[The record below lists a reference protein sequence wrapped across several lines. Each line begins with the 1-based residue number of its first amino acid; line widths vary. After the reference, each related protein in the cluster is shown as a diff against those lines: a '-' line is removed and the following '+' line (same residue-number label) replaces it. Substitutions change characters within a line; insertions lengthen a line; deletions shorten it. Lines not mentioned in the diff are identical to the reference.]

1 MHEFF
6 TVSGILIFRLT
17 DAIQVLKPHVAERG
31 DLDPEHHVAET
42 PRDLWRV
49 RGMAPPEL
57 GSVADVL

>member
-1 MHEFF
+1 M
-6 TVSGILIFRLT
+6 IFRLT

-31 DLDPEHHVAET
+31 DLDPEHHIAET